1 MLKKLF
7 SPYSEFEMRTTLSL
21 EALRAGI
28 AERCTKA
35 HTFSSYSQRLRA
47 FASPSRPPEFAVVR
61 LDPPTLEPLLG
72 MRNSMQPVVTID
84 LKSRDDGSA
93 SLKVALAPSA
103 FNRVFL
109 IVLIVFSAVFCIPAA
124 FALPWLLLLI
134 IPVFALCGAA
144 VMVMC
149 REMGEES
156 VAKVE
161 AAFKAL
167 IRELE
172 AAGRNA

>member
-7 SPYSEFEMRTTLSL
+7 SPYAEFEMNTTLSP
-21 EALRAGI
+21 EVLRAGI
-28 AERCTKA
+28 AERCMKA
-35 HTFSSYSQRLRA
+35 HSFSSYSQRLRA
-47 FASPSRPPEFAVVR
+47 FASPSQPPEFAVVR
-61 LDPPTLEPLLG
+61 LDPPALEPLLG

-84 LKSRDDGSA
+84 MESRNDGGA
-93 SLKVALAPSA
+93 LLKVTLAPSA
-103 FNRVFL
+103 FNRVFF

-124 FALPWLLLLI
+124 FALPWLLLI
-134 IPVFALCGAA
+134 FPVFALLGAA

-156 VAKVE
+156 VAGVE

-172 AAGRNA
+172 SAGRNV

>member
-7 SPYSEFEMRTTLSL
+7 SPYAEFEMNTTLSPK
-21 EALRAGI
+21 ALRAGI

-35 HTFSSYSQRLRA
+35 YTFSSYSQKLRA
-47 FASPSRPPEFAVVR
+47 FASPSRPPEFAVVS

-84 LKSRDDGSA
+84 LKSRDDGA
-93 SLKVALAPSA
+93 LLKVVLAPSA

-109 IVLIVFSAVFCIPAA
+109 IVLMVFSAVFCIPAA
-124 FALPWLLLLI
+124 FASPWLLLI
-134 IPVFALCGAA
+134 FPVFALLVAA
-144 VMVMC
+144 VTVMC

-172 AAGRNA
+172 AVGRNA

>member
-7 SPYSEFEMRTTLSL
+7 SPYSEFEMSTTLSP
-21 EALRAGI
+21 EALRAGV

-35 HTFSSYSQRLRA
+35 HTFSSSLQKLRA

-61 LDPPTLEPLLG
+61 LDPLTLEPLLG
-72 MRNSMQPVVTID
+72 MRNSMKPIVTIGI
-84 LKSRDDGSA
+84 KSRDDDGTL
-93 SLKVALAPSA
+93 LKVTLAPSA
-103 FNRVFL
+103 YSRVFFIVWMVFAAVFGIAGAFQASWMLL
-109 IVLIVFSAVFCIPAA
+109 IV
-124 FALPWLLLLI
+124 
-134 IPVFALCGAA
+134 PVFALWGAA

-149 REMGEES
+149 REMGTKS
-156 VAKVE
+156 VDKVE

-172 AAGRNA
+172 SAKRNA

>member
-7 SPYSEFEMRTTLSL
+7 SPYPEFEMHTALSP
-21 EALRAGI
+21 EALRVGI
-28 AERCTKA
+28 AERCMKA
-35 HTFSSYSQRLRA
+35 HTFSSSLQILRA
-47 FASPSRPPEFAVVR
+47 FASPSRSPEFAVVR

-72 MRNSMQPVVTID
+72 MRNSMQPIVTID
-84 LKSRDDGSA
+84 MESRDDGA
-93 SLKVALAPSA
+93 SLKVVLAPSA
-103 FNRVFL
+103 FNRVFF

-124 FALPWLLLLI
+124 FASPWLLLI
-134 IPVFALCGAA
+134 FPVFALCIAA

-167 IRELE
+167 IRDIE

>member
-7 SPYSEFEMRTTLSL
+7 SPYAEFEMRTALSP

-35 HTFSSYSQRLRA
+35 HTFSSYSQKLRA
-47 FASPSRPPEFAVVR
+47 FASPSRPPEFAVVS
-61 LDPPTLEPLLG
+61 LDPPTLEPLLE

-84 LKSRDDGSA
+84 LKSRDDGGA
-93 SLKVALAPSA
+93 ALKVVLAPSA

-109 IVLIVFSAVFCIPAA
+109 IVLMVFSAVFCIPAA
-124 FALPWLLLLI
+124 FASPWLLLI
-134 IPVFALCGAA
+134 FPVFALLVAA
-144 VMVMC
+144 VTVMC

-172 AAGRNA
+172 AVGRNA